1 MDSDTRPY
9 WLQEAFVR
17 EHGRKGPSQLLR
29 EFPDTHSWSQRR
41 AAMKGQYP
49 DLVPSLTRQGQV
61 IGASVAPAAVEGG
74 AGRDE
79 AERMTTE
86 QRVEADRQAIA
97 DAEKSR
103 RENAEYAR
111 ALKAHSAYLTLV
123 EHGREV
129 LEPIAPLCPAPQATR
144 ASSLIHEGLVLNL
157 ADWHLDEI
165 VDEGIMEGLNVYN
178 PAVAVRRVACAVD
191 KTLMLSGLSERIVFD
206 TLYVHCFGDF
216 LTNVL
221 RAGFDHPDALATAA
235 MMPMKG
241 ARFAAT
247 LLSYALRDLAAKFP
261 AVKVRCVIGNHG
273 RNTKSMPYQ
282 LPTENLDWLI
292 YRWAATMCGDM
303 SNVTWEIPEAWSLTC
318 DVEGWGF
325 FLNHGY
331 TDAKG
336 GFGGISWYSLVKS
349 DTKRTALD
357 TKIGRKVLVRQ
368 YGHMHQQADVGR
380 AGGNGRI
387 RIEPSLMGGNAYA
400 KEGMAGTYDEPAQS
414 LLEVH
419 TQEGLVAERTIN
431 IRQYDDAATC
441 RFDPLLELI

>member
-1 MDSDTRPY
+1 MPAPVPY
-9 WLQEAFVR
+9 ANTAGWWDA
-17 EHGRKGPSQLLR
+17 PS
-29 EFPDTHSWSQRR
+29 PDGFRNADVSLWRLAELYGDVSSGAWGKRR
-41 AAMKGQYP
+41 AAAISKHGGSISFAT
-49 DLVPSLTRQGQV
+49 LVT
-61 IGASVAPAAVEGG
+61 GAAAKHSPL
-74 AGRDE
+74 AAI
-79 AERMTTE
+79 AEPLTTE
-86 QRVEADRQAIA
+86 ERVERDRQAVE
-97 DAEKSR
+97 DAETAR
-103 RENAEYAR
+103 REKAEYAR
-111 ALKAHSAYLTLV
+111 ALKAHSVYRKLV
-123 EHGREV
+123 AHGQDV
-129 LEPIAPLCPAPQATR
+129 LAPLTPVCSPPKVQKAPA
-144 ASSLIHEGLVLNL
+144 LIREGLVLNL

-178 PAVAVRRVACAVD
+178 PAVALRRVACAVD
-191 KTLMLSGLSERIVFD
+191 KTLLLSGLSERISFD

-221 RAGFDHPDALATAA
+221 RAGFDHPDMLATAA

-247 LLSYALRDLAAKFP
+247 LLAYAVRDLAANFP
-261 AVKVRCVIGNHG
+261 RVKVRCVIGNHG

-292 YRWAATMCGDM
+292 YRWAETMCAGLD
-303 SNVTWEIPEAWSLTC
+303 NVEWEIPEAWSLTC
-318 DVEGWGF
+318 EVEGWGF

-336 GFGGISWYSLVKS
+336 GFGGIPWYSLVKS

-357 TKIGRKVLVRQ
+357 TKLNRKVLVRQ

-380 AGGNGRI
+380 AGGTGRV

-400 KEGMAGTYDEPAQS
+400 KEGMAGTYDEPGQT

-419 TQEGLVAERTIN
+419 ADEGLVAERTLN
-431 IRQYDDAATC
+431 IRQYDESETC
-441 RFDPLLELI
+441 RYDPLLSLI

>member
-1 MDSDTRPY
+1 MTGSVPY
-9 WLQEAFVR
+9 YLTEQFCR
-17 EHGRKGPSQLLR
+17 EHGQK
-29 EFPDTHSWSQRR
+29 
-41 AAMKGQYP
+41 
-49 DLVPSLTRQGQV
+49 
-61 IGASVAPAAVEGG
+61 GASVLAREFTDANASTWRDRRAKMHATFPALVPLMNRQGKPLVPTAETVAEQVQ
-74 AGRDE
+74 RDQAAMAE
-79 AERMTTE
+79 AERS
-86 QRVEADRQAIA
+86 RK
-97 DAEKSR
+97 EK
-103 RENAEYAR
+103 AEYAR
-111 ALKAHSAYLTLV
+111 ALKAHSVYQTLV
-123 EHGREV
+123 AHGKEV
-129 LEPIAPLCPAPQATR
+129 LAPVTPLCPPPSPPKR
-144 ASSLIHEGLVLNL
+144 SGIIREGLVLNF
-157 ADWHLDEI
+157 ADWHLDEV

-191 KTLMLSGLSERIVFD
+191 KTIMLSGLSERITFD
-206 TLYVHCFGDF
+206 TLYLHMFGDM

-221 RAGFDHPDALATAA
+221 RAGFDHPDSLATAA

-241 ARFAAT
+241 ARFAA
-247 LLSYALRDLAAKFP
+247 ALISNAVRDLAANFP

-292 YRWAATMCGDM
+292 YQWAATMCADLT
-303 SNVTWEIPEAWSLTC
+303 NVEWEIPEAWSLTC

-357 TKIGRKVLVRQ
+357 TKLNRKVLVRQ

-419 TQEGLVAERTIN
+419 PSEGLVAERILN
-431 IRQYDDAATC
+431 IRQYDEAPEC
-441 RFDPLLELI
+441 RYDPLLELV